1 MSDIKIDTARRSFF
15 GTLARKTTDF
25 ALRIADAQIIEQE
38 TNWMR
43 PPFALDELQFLLAC
57 TRCDACMRACPH
69 GTIIILA
76 DRRGLKV
83 AGTPVLDLLNKA
95 CHLCA
100 DWPCVAAC
108 EPGALKLPP
117 QDEGRPP
124 PLPRLADVRIDTQA
138 CLPYTGPECGA
149 CASICPAPG
158 ALVWKQNKPSI
169 DTQHC
174 AGCALCREVCIV
186 EPKAVLVRSQRKVAT
201 EKQSLIEVGG

>member
-1 MSDIKIDTARRSFF
+1 MSQTDIDTSRRSFF
-15 GTLARKTTDF
+15 SSLIRETTDF
-25 ALRIADAQIIEQE
+25 ALRVADAQVIEQE

-43 PPFALDELQFLLAC
+43 PPFALDESQFLMAC
-57 TRCDACMRACPH
+57 TRCGACRGACPH
-69 GTIIILA
+69 GTIIILS

-100 DWPCVAAC
+100 DWRCVAAC

-117 QDEGRPP
+117 HEEGRPP
-124 PLPRLADVRIDTQA
+124 PLPRLADVRIHTQT
-138 CLPYTGPECGA
+138 CLPYSGPECGA
-149 CASICPAPG
+149 CASICPVPG

-169 DTQHC
+169 DKQHC
-174 AGCALCREVCIV
+174 TGCGLCREACIV
-186 EPKAVLVRSQRKVAT
+186 EPKAVQVRSQHKVAA